1 MPSLRLQLC
10 MRDGIKFVGFCMFT
24 AAGGRNSVAMCSRG
38 ASNATCAKDSSN
50 GAATGRRKRLESST
64 CNGEAIVTSSAP
76 GSPAPSRTCT
86 SCPRGRSDSRWTR
99 LPVTRPTRAL
109 RSRTCSSASDSP
121 HSLDSKPR
129 SLGSPLRPPRQVQA
143 SECEDGSIRL
153 DRGTYQY
160 MFQDIV
166 SIKTM
171 LLKLKRVLQE
181 AETLNPFDSSLKNGL
196 FYSLA
201 SSEDGGDCEGQLV
214 GGGAGEEVA
223 DLRRQTVLLQQQL
236 EEKERTIQ
244 LLQVQM
250 TKYTTS
256 TSLPQSTAPSSSA
269 PETCNAA
276 TQTERVRPV
285 SAGPSLLQ
293 SLPSESNIGPL
304 VRLNLEEVNPQFAWR
319 ESGKPPPV
327 NPNEIRT
334 SISSSSEVELSTT
347 SALANY
353 ATEVDGDKDCKTT
366 KLCGLVFLRILFGC
380 VERRLPVA
388 ATPGRRV
395 GLGVVIVR
403 LSTLPVCIGPG
414 ESARR
419 CLTTEEKGEA
429 E

>member
-1 MPSLRLQLC
+1 MASLVL
-10 MRDGIKFVGFCMFT
+10 T
-24 AAGGRNSVAMCSRG
+24 
-38 ASNATCAKDSSN
+38 DSSLLTSN
-50 GAATGRRKRLESST
+50 SQHLGIYSSPVASLVLT
-64 CNGEAIVTSSAP
+64 DSSLLTSNSQHV
-76 GSPAPSRTCT
+76 GIYSSPVASLVMTDSSLLT
-86 SCPRGRSDSRWTR
+86 SNSQHLDLMTVCVIFLR
-99 LPVTRPTRAL
+99 LPVTRPARAL

-121 HSLDSKPR
+121 HSLDSKTR

-181 AETLNPFDSSLKNGL
+181 WKIILEKPPYRDSNLNLPVIGSIIYCESSALDHTAAKAGVFKDAETLNPFDSSLKNGL

-214 GGGAGEEVA
+214 GGSGGTGEEVT

-256 TSLPQSTAPSSSA
+256 TATSSSV

-293 SLPSESNIGPL
+293 SLPSESNMGPL
-304 VRLNLEEVNPQFAWR
+304 VSSSDVCTRRQSETPLSRLPMVTKNWR
-319 ESGKPPPV
+319 
-327 NPNEIRT
+327 RT
-334 SISSSSEVELSTT
+334 SLTASSAPPSVEQSNIPTRKLNSLS
-347 SALANY
+347 LLRKVP
-353 ATEVDGDKDCKTT
+353 ATGN
-366 KLCGLVFLRILFGC
+366 GL
-380 VERRLPVA
+380 P
-388 ATPGRRV
+388 PK
-395 GLGVVIVR
+395 
-403 LSTLPVCIGPG
+403 S
-414 ESARR
+414 
-419 CLTTEEKGEA
+419 
-429 E
+429 